1 MNNDPFNNTPLDGI
15 KELFRLMSKWD
26 PRIWGGLTAALV
38 VGIAAGSAVTTATT
52 PPQPRVPLQCPA
64 PRQPSCDGIRRLLEN
79 ESRMCH
85 EDLSSCRA
93 RATSCEDRLNAE
105 PVEEHVFPRRG
116 QH

>member
-1 MNNDPFNNTPLDGI
+1 MNDEKPATRCERFVELMRQIRGI
-15 KELFRLMSKWD
+15 EAWV
-26 PRIWGGLTAALV
+26 WGCASLALVFGLTL
-38 VGIAAGSAVTTATT
+38 GSVLTWATEPSR
-52 PPQPRVPLQCPA
+52 PPMPLQCPA